1 MVTLWQLVTRPSFD
15 LTTNLAN
22 TITSLARELEALTGP
37 TFHNTDF
44 LYYTAE
50 ALVAKFKKLMTS
62 PQKFK
67 VAPTVRVWMGSVEI
81 QVIYS
86 T

>member
-1 MVTLWQLVTRPSFD
+1 MDTLLHV
-15 LTTNLAN
+15 
-22 TITSLARELEALTGP
+22 
-37 TFHNTDF
+37 HNTDF
-44 LYYTAE
+44 LYYTAK
-50 ALVAKFKKLMTS
+50 ALVAKFKKLKTS

>member
-1 MVTLWQLVTRPSFD
+1 MTFCMNVSRFM
-15 LTTNLAN
+15 NLAA
-22 TITSLARELEALTGP
+22 IFSLDLESQ
-37 TFHNTDF
+37 F
-44 LYYTAE
+44 
-50 ALVAKFKKLMTS
+50 MTS

-67 VAPTVRVWMGSVEI
+67 VAQTVRVWMGSVEI

>member
-1 MVTLWQLVTRPSFD
+1 MLGGVQSKCWGVGPVPYLNFFGG
-15 LTTNLAN
+15 
-22 TITSLARELEALTGP
+22 TSQKKHP
-37 TFHNTDF
+37 VHNTDF

-50 ALVAKFKKLMTS
+50 ALVAKFKKLKTS

-67 VAPTVRVWMGSVEI
+67 VAPTVKVWMGSVEI

>member
-1 MVTLWQLVTRPSFD
+1 MDTLLHV
-15 LTTNLAN
+15 
-22 TITSLARELEALTGP
+22 
-37 TFHNTDF
+37 HNTDF

-50 ALVAKFKKLMTS
+50 ALVAKFKKLKTS
-62 PQKFK
+62 PQK

>member
-1 MVTLWQLVTRPSFD
+1 MDTLLHV
-15 LTTNLAN
+15 
-22 TITSLARELEALTGP
+22 
-37 TFHNTDF
+37 HNTDF

-50 ALVAKFKKLMTS
+50 ALVAKFKTS